1 MEVLLESLKI
11 FPNDFD
17 INYFLG
23 IAHYSLK
30 NFIESET
37 YYEKA
42 LKINNQSTTAMHGL
56 AMVYDKNKKWNKSDQ
71 LYIDL
76 IADNTNDAQAYNN
89 YAYSLVER
97 NKDIDYA
104 LTLAQKAIELS
115 PNTSAY
121 LDTIGWI
128 YFKLN
133 DFEKAKEFIGEAIVY
148 DESSS
153 VVLEHYGD
161 VLIKLNELDEA
172 LIFYNKALDL
182 DQENAELIEKIFN
195 YNSRAPNE

>member
-23 IAHYSLK
+23 IAHYSLE
-30 NFIESET
+30 NFIDSET

-42 LKINNQSTTAMHGL
+42 LKIDNQSTTAMHGL

-76 IADNTNDAQAYNN
+76 IADNINDAQAYNN

-128 YFKLN
+128 YFKLG
-133 DFEKAKEFIGEAIVY
+133 DFEKAKEFIAESIVY
-148 DESSS
+148 DDSSA

-161 VLIKLNELDEA
+161 VFIALDNRDEA
-172 LIFYNKALDL
+172 LVFYKKALEL
-182 DQENAELIEKIFN
+182 DRDSSSLSEKISS
-195 YNSRAPNE
+195 YENE

>member
-1 MEVLLESLKI
+1 M
-11 FPNDFD
+11 
-17 INYFLG
+17 
-23 IAHYSLK
+23 K

-128 YFKLN
+128 YFKLG
-133 DFEKAKEFIGEAIVY
+133 DFEKAKEFIAESIVY
-148 DESSS
+148 DDSSA

-161 VLIKLNELDEA
+161 VLIALDDRDEA
-172 LIFYNKALDL
+172 LVFYEKALEL
-182 DQENAELIEKIFN
+182 DRDSSSLSEKISS
-195 YNSRAPNE
+195 YENE

>member
-1 MEVLLESLKI
+1 M
-11 FPNDFD
+11 
-17 INYFLG
+17 
-23 IAHYSLK
+23 
-30 NFIESET
+30 
-37 YYEKA
+37 
-42 LKINNQSTTAMHGL
+42 
-56 AMVYDKNKKWNKSDQ
+56 
-71 LYIDL
+71 
-76 IADNTNDAQAYNN
+76 
-89 YAYSLVER
+89 
-97 NKDIDYA
+97 
-104 LTLAQKAIELS
+104 
-115 PNTSAY
+115 
-121 LDTIGWI
+121 
-128 YFKLN
+128 N